1 MVKKGIKRAKLSN
14 KYSTQN
20 NKNGTGMHYVY
31 FIFKL
36 FKYI

>member
-1 MVKKGIKRAKLSN
+1 MVKKDGKRAKLSN

-20 NKNGTGMHYVY
+20 NKIGTGMHYVY

-36 FKYI
+36 LMHK